1 MKFSIIQEYIY
12 TFLCTMRMIKIREIK
27 VKFTREIYLSD
38 ILYMGYSVFRIR
50 SIEKSGVSGRWIY
63 FSFSSLLGG

>member
-1 MKFSIIQEYIY
+1 MKLPIIQEYMY

-38 ILYMGYSVFRIR
+38 ILYTEYNVFRIR

>member
-1 MKFSIIQEYIY
+1 MKLSIIQEYIY

>member
-1 MKFSIIQEYIY
+1 
-12 TFLCTMRMIKIREIK
+12 MRMIKIREIK
-27 VKFTREIYLSD
+27 VKFTTREIYLSD